1 MIDAARSY
9 RELFEQLLF
18 ERALAG
24 GRLAQ
29 QREAELAVELD
40 QFWHAMTE
48 EEQDDAEARFAT
60 DVEPVAP
67 HDFAFFDVAVAQGA
81 RSGPRRAA

>member
-24 GRLAQ
+24 GRLSQ
-29 QREAELAVELD
+29 EREAALATELD
-40 QFWHAMTE
+40 PLWHAMSE
-48 EEQDDAEARFAT
+48 AEQDAAEARFAK
-60 DVEPVAP
+60 DVEPPAP
-67 HDFAFFDVAVAQGA
+67 DDFLFFDVAVAEGGH
-81 RSGPRRAA
+81 SVPRRAA